1 MLTYALLSLHP
12 YIERITHD
20 YKVFQHQMEICRL
33 LLLDRTM
40 EEVVARANATK
51 YGLAAGVLTKNIDV
65 ANHVTRSIKAGT
77 IWVNTY
83 NVLDPAVPF
92 GGYKMSGFGRENG
105 IQGLHEYLQTKAVI
119 TQLFL
124 TSWL

>member
-1 MLTYALLSLHP
+1 M
-12 YIERITHD
+12 
-20 YKVFQHQMEICRL
+20 
-33 LLLDRTM
+33 
-40 EEVVARANATK
+40 ARANATK